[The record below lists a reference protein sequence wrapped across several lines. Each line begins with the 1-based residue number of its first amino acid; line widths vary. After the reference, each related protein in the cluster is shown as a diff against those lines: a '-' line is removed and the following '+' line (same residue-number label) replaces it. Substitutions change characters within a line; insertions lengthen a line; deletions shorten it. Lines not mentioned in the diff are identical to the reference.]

1 MGAFD
6 PDIIYIR
13 VHTEAVGIQKK
24 VPGGD
29 MSINKYDEQKFWEE
43 VDILFPDIVKA
54 ITSLAKKSYI
64 SITNLRN
71 GVTWWSEKAME
82 YFGMQENYTIRGQE
96 KSKRSIH
103 SDDLEDFRRGFQERV
118 AGKNM
123 DESWEYRVRDG
134 STYNR
139 ISARAR
145 MLNDKDGKP
154 FVIVIRYNNYGISD
168 EVDATTGLHTEPALD
183 REIREFLE
191 ESGQGTLLK
200 IGLDQF
206 SHINVMYGAAFSDK
220 ILNCAAQE
228 LLRLLKGKGYVYRLS
243 GAKFVISFKK
253 VSKEELQQIYDE
265 IVEVFENTEV
275 EGKKIPLKVS
285 AGAIFMEPYMK
296 ETNAVRSRLTYA
308 LNHSRLEHHG
318 ELVIF
323 NDEICGSDE
332 NQFELIGVIHQCAT
346 HNFEGFR
353 MFYQPIAD
361 TKTGK
366 IRGMEALL
374 RWELE
379 PYGMVSPGVFM
390 EWLEQDPCIFDLGNW
405 ILRTALTDVQ
415 KLRKE
420 TEGFFVNVNVAAAQL
435 ERREFRSAVMNI
447 LKETGAK
454 PEELCLE
461 LTERCRDLD
470 IQFLRREVEFF
481 HSQGIKI
488 ALDDFGTGNSSLS
501 LALELP
507 FDELKVDMSFIRDI
521 KQKPQNQ
528 AMVQSI
534 VDYAWRTNTETC
546 IEGIENKEVSDYIE
560 QFGSTWQQGYY
571 YSKPVPIEQFEEV
584 LRKKATEKE

>member
-1 MGAFD
+1 
-6 PDIIYIR
+6 
-13 VHTEAVGIQKK
+13 
-24 VPGGD
+24 
-29 MSINKYDEQKFWEE
+29 MSINTYDEQKFWEE
-43 VDILFPDIVKA
+43 MDILFPDIVKA

-71 GVTWWSEKAME
+71 GVTWWSEKTME

-103 SDDLEDFRRGFQERV
+103 PDDLEDFRRGFQERV

-123 DESWEYRVRDG
+123 DEPWEYRVRDG

-139 ISARAR
+139 ISARAK

-243 GAKFVISFKK
+243 GAKFVISFKN
-253 VSKEELQQIYDE
+253 VSKEELQKIYDE
-265 IVEVFENTEV
+265 IVEAFENTEV

-323 NDEICGSDE
+323 NDEVCGSDE

-470 IQFLRREVEFF
+470 IHFLRGEVEFSIPRGSRS
-481 HSQGIKI
+481 HWMTS
-488 ALDDFGTGNSSLS
+488 
-501 LALELP
+501 E
-507 FDELKVDMSFIRDI
+507 
-521 KQKPQNQ
+521 Q
-528 AMVQSI
+528 A
-534 VDYAWRTNTETC
+534 T
-546 IEGIENKEVSDYIE
+546 
-560 QFGSTWQQGYY
+560 
-571 YSKPVPIEQFEEV
+571 VP
-584 LRKKATEKE
+584 